1 MPGSMFTD
9 VVSPRADSNRKWYTV
24 PLSLL
29 VHALLFA
36 LIVVVPLVATDLL
49 PPTPHTTLEYEMADV
64 TPVEPPPSHRPPQPA
79 RTSVEAGNPPI
90 VPLVAPEE
98 IGLETGIVPNHTAPD
113 VGSIDNVGDGLG
125 AGPSVF
131 EQAPVIKVEPPVE
144 PVRPGGKIK
153 PPTRTKYVM
162 PVYPSMARLSKK
174 EGIVIIE
181 AIIDVN
187 GKVENARVIRSE
199 ALLDQAALDAVRS
212 WEYTPTELNGRPT
225 PVIMTVTVRF
235 ALH

>member
-9 VVSPRADSNRKWYTV
+9 VVSPRGDSNRKWYTV

-29 VHALLFA
+29 VHAFLFA

-49 PPTPHTTLEYEMADV
+49 PPTPRTMLEYEMADV

-79 RTSVEAGNPPI
+79 QTAIQAANPQI

-98 IGLETGIVPNHTAPD
+98 IGMETAIVPSHTTSD
-113 VGSIDNVGDGLG
+113 IGSIDTVTEGVGSG
-125 AGPSVF
+125 VF
-131 EQAPVIKVEPPVE
+131 EQPPVIKFELPSE
-144 PVRPGGKIK
+144 PVRIVGGNIK
-153 PPTRTKYVM
+153 PPTRIKYVV
-162 PVYPSMARLSKK
+162 PVYPSMARSVKK

-187 GKVENARVIRSE
+187 GRVEKAKVIRSE
-199 ALLDQAALDAVRS
+199 PLLDQAALDAVHA

-235 ALH
+235 GLH